1 MLNTLNFQRRI
12 TMPGIRPLRSRN
24 CCLGY
29 FPIRKNKPTMKNTT
43 FFILGFSL
51 HALACQTGETEKRQ
65 EIFVKGYDRQV
76 ELQWPHHTDASS
88 YQILVSTDGEEYTE
102 RATVE
107 DTIYMDFVNDLGTN
121 LSLTYKVVAL
131 DASGQEAIVGTADA
145 KTKNFSDEELDR
157 KSTRL
162 NS

>member
-1 MLNTLNFQRRI
+1 
-12 TMPGIRPLRSRN
+12 MPGIRPLPSRN

-29 FPIRKNKPTMKNTT
+29 FPIRKNRPTMKNASLCV
-43 FFILGFSL
+43 LGFSL
-51 HALACQTGETEKRQ
+51 AAFACQTEETEKGQ
-65 EIFVKGYDRQV
+65 EIFVKGYDRHV
-76 ELQWPHHTDASS
+76 ELQWPHHPEASS

-102 RATVE
+102 RAAVE

-145 KTKNFSDEELDR
+145 KTKNFSDEELLDMVQYYTFR
-157 KSTRL
+157 Y
-162 NS
+162 